1 MTEFTPQLLDA
12 LRIEG
17 EKAYERGDEKE
28 GKELM
33 QQCVK
38 LGLDHLEHMCRTS
51 PEMMNLFDLIDDPGA
66 DIIRKALR
74 QRLAK
79 ED

>member
-1 MTEFTPQLLDA
+1 MTDFTPQLLDA
-12 LRIEG
+12 IRIEG

-38 LGLDHLEHMCRTS
+38 LGLDHLEHMCHY
-51 PEMMNLFDLIDDPGA
+51 LLI
-66 DIIRKALR
+66 K
-74 QRLAK
+74 K
-79 ED
+79 

>member
-12 LRIEG
+12 IRIEG

-38 LGLDHLEHMCRTS
+38 LGLDYLEHMCRTS

-66 DIIRKALR
+66 DLIRKALK

>member
-12 LRIEG
+12 IRIEG
-17 EKAYERGDEKE
+17 EKAYERGDEKA
-28 GKELM
+28 GKEMM

-38 LGLDHLEHMCRTS
+38 LGLDHLENMCRTS
-51 PEMMNLFDLIDDPGA
+51 PELINLFDLIDDPGA
-66 DIIRKALR
+66 DLIRKALK

>member
-12 LRIEG
+12 IRIEG

-33 QQCVK
+33 QQCVN
-38 LGLDHLEHMCRTS
+38 LGLDHLEHMCRTT

-66 DIIRKALR
+66 DLIRKALK
-74 QRLAK
+74 QRLSK
-79 ED
+79 KD